1 MMNQNHRQN
10 ERIQTMRVKPSKPV
24 SAGALVV
31 LIFMLAFGIVFFVAV
46 GMETSGQDEPALKY
60 LLVAFGLVW
69 CGAIVLMIIY
79 HVNNLRRARGWP
91 MIDIESASIGKVPD
105 NQKDPM
111 QKLRELESL
120 KKEKL
125 ISDQEYEM
133 KRREILSEK
142 W

>member
-1 MMNQNHRQN
+1 
-10 ERIQTMRVKPSKPV
+10 
-24 SAGALVV
+24 
-31 LIFMLAFGIVFFVAV
+31 
-46 GMETSGQDEPALKY
+46 
-60 LLVAFGLVW
+60 
-69 CGAIVLMIIY
+69 
-79 HVNNLRRARGWP
+79 LRRARGWP